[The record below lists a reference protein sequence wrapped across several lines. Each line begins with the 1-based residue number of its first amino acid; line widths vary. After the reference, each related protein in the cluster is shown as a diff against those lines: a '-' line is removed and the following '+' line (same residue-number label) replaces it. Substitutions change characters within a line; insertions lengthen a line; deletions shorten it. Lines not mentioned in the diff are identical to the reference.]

1 MKKLLLTAL
10 LSISAISFAPAF
22 KLAVKGNVPTQG
34 HVVANPQT
42 HAQTAQVHDIV
53 AQVLANIQKGG
64 LVAPRADRL
73 TKLNASVATLISSL
87 QNIAPQDLQES
98 AKESILAAY
107 DALNKEAD
115 DLFELY
121 KDTAFA
127 NFFTKCQN
135 TTCKDLVKLQQ
146 TIAEQKER
154 ISGYSV
160 WNNMVKKP
168 ISGLLTKANKNWT
181 NRVIAAAIAVLA
193 IKATPATVSYA
204 YYNSGYLGT
213 LLKWCITPGAVYTPT
228 AKATAPQVATQ
239 AVKPESAGLFAR
251 LIA

>member
-22 KLAVKGNVPTQG
+22 KAGIANGNVPAQG
-34 HVVANPQT
+34 RVVANPQT
-42 HAQTAQVHDIV
+42 TQMPDIV
-53 AQVLANIQKGG
+53 AQVLANIKQGG
-64 LVAPRADRL
+64 LLAPRADRL
-73 TKLNASVATLISSL
+73 TKLNNSVTALTAWALT
-87 QNIAPQDLQES
+87 IAPQDLTES

-107 DALNKEAD
+107 DAFNKEAD

-121 KDTAFA
+121 KDNAFA

-154 ISGYSV
+154 ISGYSI

-168 ISGLLTKANKNWT
+168 VSGLLTKANKNWT
-181 NRVIAAAIAVLA
+181 NRVIAAALAVAA
-193 IKATPATVSYA
+193 IKMAPAVASYA
-204 YYNSGYLGT
+204 YYNSGYLGKA
-213 LLKWCITPGAVYTPT
+213 LKWCVTPGAVYSP
-228 AKATAPQVATQ
+228 APKVATPQVA
-239 AVKPESAGLFAR
+239 APAESKGLLAR
-251 LIA
+251 LMA